1 LPFLDF
7 FCSGAVNR
15 RDPGAY
21 FLRRTCSM
29 CEAVPPGLVL
39 ERFRGY
45 LLLLTQLHWDSRL
58 QGRLDPSDLVQQSLL
73 EAHQK
78 RDQFRGTSEAELAG
92 WLRQILAHNLADE
105 FRRLD
110 RAKRDVNLERSLEDL
125 LGESSSR
132 LQACLAAEQSSP
144 SQKVAENEE
153 LTRLAGCLAQLPDPQ
168 REAVTL
174 HHLQGLTLGELARR
188 MERSEAG
195 VAGLIRRGLKKLRQL
210 MVAQE

>member
-1 LPFLDF
+1 M
-7 FCSGAVNR
+7 R
-15 RDPGAY
+15 
-21 FLRRTCSM
+21 
-29 CEAVPPGLVL
+29 EAVPPGLVL

-92 WLRQILAHNLADE
+92 WLRQILAHNLADAL
-105 FRRLD
+105 RRLD
-110 RAKRDVNLERSLEDL
+110 RAKRDVNLERSLEAL
-125 LGESSSR
+125 LGESSTR

-144 SQKVAENEE
+144 SQKAAENEE
-153 LTRLAGCLAQLPDPQ
+153 VTRLADCLARLPDPQ
-168 REAVTL
+168 REAVAL

-188 MERSEAG
+188 MERSEAA

-210 MVAQE
+210 MAAQE